1 MSDFE
6 FKTIWLSSKTERE
19 HPVIITVDF
28 DDISDDWDTRPHY
41 LAELSITWDGENIYN
56 IVPPED
62 LEELAKETKDFYEAY
77 ADDQKRCN
85 EDDFIDPKHIDSW
98 NF

>member
-6 FKTIWLSSKTERE
+6 FKTILLSSKTDRE

-62 LEELAKETKDFYEAY
+62 LEELAKETQDFYEAY

>member
-62 LEELAKETKDFYEAY
+62 LEELAKETQDFYEAY

-85 EDDFIDPKHIDSW
+85 ENDFIDPKHIDSW

>member
-62 LEELAKETKDFYEAY
+62 LEELAKETQDFYEAY

-85 EDDFIDPKHIDSW
+85 ENDYIDPKHIDSW